1 MALELFSKL
10 GQLDTSK
17 VTEADVEAMTEA
29 QRSAFFECIQDCQAT
44 ENAEARERAAVI
56 LAREKMIAQASAL
69 EAHTKANPAQTRIEA
84 MREVQ
89 AAQNGTPLNKAA
101 PKSHPKIAHKS
112 VRVAYEKSELELT
125 EARAELYAA
134 QADVRRLRPIS
145 ADALSKFMATFRQ
158 KSTMEVH
165 REVIAAQQ
173 AERIRRVK
181 DGLPAEPVK
190 PEPVHQ
196 WPISKA
202 LASNGGNKRP
212 YSTPRR

>member
-1 MALELFSKL
+1 MELFNKL

-17 VTEADVEAMTEA
+17 VSEADVEAMTED
-29 QRSAFFECIQDCQAT
+29 QRSAFFECIRACQAT

-56 LAREKMIAQASAL
+56 LTREKMQAQVSAL
-69 EAHTKANPAQTRIEA
+69 EAHTKANPPQTRIEA

-89 AAQNGTPLNKAA
+89 AAQNGTPIIKAA
-101 PKSHPKIAHKS
+101 PKSHPKHAIKAP
-112 VRVAYEKSELELT
+112 RLAYEKSELELT

-158 KSTMEVH
+158 LSAMDLH
-165 REVIAAQQ
+165 RQVIAGQQ
-173 AERIRRVK
+173 AERLRRIEA
-181 DGLPAEPVK
+181 GLTPEPVK

-202 LASNGGNKRP
+202 LAGNGQHKRP
-212 YSTPRR
+212 TFGTPRR